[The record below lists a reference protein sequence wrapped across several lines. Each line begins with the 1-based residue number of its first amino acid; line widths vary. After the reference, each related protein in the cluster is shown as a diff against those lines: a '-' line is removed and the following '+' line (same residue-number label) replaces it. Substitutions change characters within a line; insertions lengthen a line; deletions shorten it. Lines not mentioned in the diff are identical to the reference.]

1 MINKII
7 YIWIF
12 VSLVLLTVSFVN
24 IDDQLFLPSIAV
36 IIFALLIITYYK
48 TRSLREISKIILFVC
63 LFSICS
69 SISLFDNYV
78 STTFEE
84 QDGISI
90 SNTLSYLYIGEDGW
104 SVELFRRIYEQALLV
119 TGILIFVYL
128 LILVANIL
136 KADKN

>member
-7 YIWIF
+7 YFWIF

-24 IDDQLFLPSIAV
+24 IDDQLFLPSIVV
-36 IIFALLIITYYK
+36 IISALLIITYYK

-63 LFSICS
+63 LFSIYS

-104 SVELFRRIYEQALLV
+104 SVELFRRIYDQALLV